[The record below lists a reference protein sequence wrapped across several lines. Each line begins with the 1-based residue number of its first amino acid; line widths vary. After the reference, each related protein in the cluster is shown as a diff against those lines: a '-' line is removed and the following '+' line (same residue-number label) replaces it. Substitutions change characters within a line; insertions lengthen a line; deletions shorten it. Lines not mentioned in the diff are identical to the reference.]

1 MNVLQFPTDI
11 ERVCECC
18 GDRAAIR
25 GDYCLTC
32 EAAVINQ
39 MRAELCDIDESLSG
53 DDVDAFAA
61 EQMRPSIAPLA
72 PEAA

>member
-1 MNVLQFPTDI
+1 MISTVLQFPSDV

-18 GDRAAIR
+18 GERAAIR

-32 EAAVINQ
+32 EAAVINE
-39 MRAELCDIDESLSG
+39 MMAELCDVALTS

-61 EQMRPSIAPLA
+61 EQSRPSIAPSA